1 MSEQPADT
9 TEELQDNYIAWSGTK
24 CPTFVTQSVFAEID
38 DEHIHHVTFPD
49 PAPRARGDG
58 RITVRGIIVTD
69 EGGIVSY
76 RDATTNCQRMF
87 TDPER
92 AVEVFRATVALTAA
106 ESGVPVPRYDP
117 GFEPVKFDDVSIEV
131 QD

>member
-1 MSEQPADT
+1 MSEQPAET

-24 CPTFVTQSVFAEID
+24 CPTFVTETMFAETD

-49 PAPRARGDG
+49 PEPYTRGDG
-58 RITVRGIIVTD
+58 RITVQAIIATD
-69 EGGIVSY
+69 DGGIVTYDDGVSIF
-76 RDATTNCQRMF
+76 NRMF

-92 AVEVFRATVALTAA
+92 AVEVFRSTVALTAA
-106 ESGVPVPRYDP
+106 ESEGPVPQYDP
-117 GFEPVKFDDVSIEV
+117 GFEPVTFDDVSIEV